1 MKEGHSLSLETA
13 EGHPLSSLHVPDSSM
28 TLNDVLKINGMAPR
42 DGSFRFLVDEQG
54 TMINHQS
61 AEQAPQRVRFGTPS
75 NVEQLWIDDDPT
87 GGFSPATRAN
97 GEEVFVVN
105 GRAFDFQTVHV
116 TRWKRGKK
124 QLRVAYCFSPEA
136 PFYEADDLVFLQIPN
151 SGDSGRVYNP
161 ATGKVDR
168 QIRLELT
175 ESELEK
181 MRGFWSVWQIHPDL
195 KSATFRKD
203 ITPVP
208 ATFKPQAV
216 QVPKNNSTSKSDQ
229 NTGQMPGDGRELRF
243 KNIEMDAFAE
253 GVHKVMPLEHDH
265 WKKALVCGVPN
276 TPSVL
281 CGKEVVKLTP
291 NRLALV
297 NLDGFKYG
305 MTQFIKLPQKG
316 DTYEI
321 WQHHEKAYVSCTI
334 ESTNQLDLNEL
345 RGRWVIARLQRCEVN
360 KRKLVLEALPSQIRS
375 SFG

>member
-61 AEQAPQRVRFGTPS
+61 AEQAPQRVRFGTPC

-105 GRAFDFQTVHV
+105 GRAFDFQTVHI

-124 QLRVAYCFSPEA
+124 QLRVAYRFSPEA
-136 PFYEADDLVFLQIPN
+136 PFYKADDLVFLKIPQE
-151 SGDSGRVYNP
+151 GDFGRVYNP
-161 ATGKVDR
+161 STGRVDR
-168 QIRLELT
+168 QIRLGLAV
-175 ESELEK
+175 SELAN
-181 MRGFWSVWQIHPDL
+181 MRGFWSVWQINSDL

-208 ATFKPQAV
+208 AMFKPQAV
-216 QVPKNNSTSKSDQ
+216 QAPKNNSTSKSPQ
-229 NTGQMPGDGRELRF
+229 ITGMIPGDGRELRF
-243 KNIEMDAFAE
+243 KKIEMDAFAD
-253 GVHKVMPLEHDH
+253 GVHKVMPSEHHH
-265 WKKALVCGVPN
+265 WKKALVCGVPIN
-276 TPSVL
+276 PTVL
-281 CGKEVVKLTP
+281 RGKEVVKLSP
-291 NRLALV
+291 NRPAMV

-305 MTQFIKLPQKG
+305 MTQFIKLPKKG
-316 DTYEI
+316 NTYEI
-321 WQHHEKAYVSCTI
+321 WLHHEKEYVSCTI

-345 RGRWVIARLQRCEVN
+345 RGRWVIARLQRCAVN
-360 KRKLVLEALPSQIRS
+360 KRKLVLEALPSQFRS
-375 SFG
+375 SFR